1 MKIMYEHTHSYQ
13 GYAISP
19 SPRNLFMSGSSYNHP
34 TSPLPSLSPPSEK
47 KRKKKTWRPPR
58 QIKCSEHPTARA
70 VPWDRGTAEAA
81 TLAPRPSRL
90 RVPHRAQLRTRAQLR
105 AAHRLLPHE
114 PRARRKGKVVLL
126 RGSSGA
132 LPTRVYSC
140 VWLLCYLQHF
150 AVVTRGI
157 RGGYDGERGGHRA
170 FVGPKNGTRGS
181 SRRARIPLNR
191 GLRWMRGA
199 GRPGRVG
206 GHLLADCSERLG
218 NNARGGTGLTVL
230 GEGGRVGEKGG
241 RAGGNFF
248 YLYRKTADPDTCIV
262 CSILHL

>member
-1 MKIMYEHTHSYQ
+1 MYEHTHSYQ

-47 KRKKKTWRPPR
+47 KRKKKTRRPPR

-70 VPWDRGTAEAA
+70 VPCDRGTAEAA

-114 PRARRKGKVVLL
+114 LRARRKGKVVLL

-132 LPTRVYSC
+132 LPTRVYSFC
-140 VWLLCYLQHF
+140 TY
-150 AVVTRGI
+150 
-157 RGGYDGERGGHRA
+157 
-170 FVGPKNGTRGS
+170 S
-181 SRRARIPLNR
+181 
-191 GLRWMRGA
+191 
-199 GRPGRVG
+199 
-206 GHLLADCSERLG
+206 
-218 NNARGGTGLTVL
+218 
-230 GEGGRVGEKGG
+230 
-241 RAGGNFF
+241 
-248 YLYRKTADPDTCIV
+248 LYGFCATS
-262 CSILHL
+262 SILLWLHGGSGGGMMGRGEDIVLL